1 MDKRLIRPLEGYM
14 AIPQIVEA
22 LGLSRAR
29 IHQLI
34 EEDKFDIDDM
44 RVVGD
49 KRLVIIKNAAV
60 YKQLAA
66 QEERAKRIA
75 ADKEAEE
82 QRIVARMAVK
92 AAEHSLHNAPTDNE
106 LAPSFEAT
114 DIPLE
119 LASEDETSEVFPT
132 LEGSQV

>member
-14 AIPQIVEA
+14 AIPEIVEV

-49 KRLVIIKNAAV
+49 KRLVLIKDKAV
-60 YKQLAA
+60 YKQLNA

-75 ADKEAEE
+75 ADKAAEE
-82 QRIVARMAVK
+82 QRNIARLAVK
-92 AAEHSLHNAPTDNE
+92 AAENAIHSSE
-106 LAPSFEAT
+106 LTFEAT
-114 DIPLE
+114 DPELE
-119 LASEDETSEVFPT
+119 LAPEDETSEAVVDF
-132 LEGSQV
+132 EGLQV